1 MKRALAVSLVGILAV
16 ASAWYVWG
24 TQQSMKGTGIPGP
37 VDIIGTIYKI
47 DEDGIYIHTEKIVGS
62 ITGKTPTWISDG
74 SNVFVYSSNITHLK
88 EGDKVRISSA
98 IVKNKVTKE
107 PTTGWTPEYREG
119 ALSFRTSYSIEKIAP
134 AAEPEV
140 LQVESIVL
148 EHFLGSYSNRS
159 EEGFFV
165 IPGTL
170 DEVREELRRIASGEQ
185 KPRSRFSTEEQLNFV
200 VFRGVFRVYPTG
212 WYWLRVDSVQRAG
225 NTFTVRVT
233 YIDKP
238 GAVVGHSY
246 KLLQSGITAN
256 PRAEAVFQKFS
267 QPTAVIP
274 IGTLPP
280 GKYRAKLHVTRGS
293 EETVPFS
300 ISFTVE

>member
-24 TQQSMKGTGIPGP
+24 TQQPMKGTGIPGP
-37 VDIIGTIYKI
+37 
-47 DEDGIYIHTEKIVGS
+47 
-62 ITGKTPTWISDG
+62 
-74 SNVFVYSSNITHLK
+74 
-88 EGDKVRISSA
+88 
-98 IVKNKVTKE
+98 E
-107 PTTGWTPEYREG
+107 PT
-119 ALSFRTSYSIEKIAP
+119 
-134 AAEPEV
+134 AEPEV
-140 LQVESIVL
+140 LQVEPIVL

-200 VFRGVFRVYPTG
+200 VFRGVFPTG
-212 WYWLRVDSVQRAG
+212 GYGVRVDSVQRAG

-233 YIDKP
+233 YTAPQP
-238 GAVVGHSY
+238 GA
-246 KLLQSGITAN
+246 
-256 PRAEAVFQKFS
+256 AVTQAFT
-267 QPTAVIP
+267 QPTVVIP

-280 GKYRAKLHVTRGS
+280 GKYRAKLHVIGKPVKS
-293 EETVPFS
+293 V
-300 ISFTVE
+300 SFTVE